1 MLSRKILIRAVAA
14 ITLVAVGAIAAV
26 YWTMGVG
33 GNAGGN
39 GGGLATVQLK
49 APTQGRLAA
58 FIINKTPEPVKPS
71 PFRIDDGS
79 DEGAQTTLAD
89 WRGRVVLV
97 NLWATWCAPC
107 RFEMPTLDNLQAKL
121 GGKDFEVLAV
131 SLDRSGFGKPRAFYE
146 QMGLKN
152 LKLYNNKDSTFSRD
166 LRAIG
171 LPTTVLIDRQGQEI
185 GRMVGPA
192 EWDSPDA
199 LALIRSAIGSPS

>member
-1 MLSRKILIRAVAA
+1 MLSRKILMGAVAA
-14 ITLVAVGAIAAV
+14 IALVTIGALAAV

-33 GNAGGN
+33 GNAGGD
-39 GGGLATVQLK
+39 LAAVRLT
-49 APTQGRLAA
+49 APTKGRLAA
-58 FIINKTPEPVKPS
+58 FIINKTPEALAS
-71 PFRIDDGS
+71 SAFHADDGS
-79 DEGAQTTLAD
+79 AQGAQTKLAD

-121 GGKDFEVLAV
+121 GSKDFEVLAV
-131 SLDRSGFGKPRAFYE
+131 SLDRSGLEKPRAFFAA
-146 QMGLKN
+146 MGLKN
-152 LKLYNNKDSTFSRD
+152 LKVYNNKSSSFSRA

-171 LPTTVLIDRQGQEI
+171 LPTTVLIDRQGREL

-199 LALIRSAIGSPS
+199 VALIRSAINAAP